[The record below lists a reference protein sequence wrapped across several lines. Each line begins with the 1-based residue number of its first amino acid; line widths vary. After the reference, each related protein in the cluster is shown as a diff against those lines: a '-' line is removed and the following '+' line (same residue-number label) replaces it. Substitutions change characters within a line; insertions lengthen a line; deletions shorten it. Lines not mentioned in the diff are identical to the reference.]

1 LHKSNFEAVK
11 TKITTIHVVYRHKLI
26 KQEPNMATTKFKGTD
41 VELLG
46 NEVNVGDKAP
56 EITVVNSDGLGDV
69 KVGGAQGKKQL
80 IIVVPSLDTGV
91 CATETRNFNA
101 KAADLKDVITTIVS
115 LDLPFAAGR
124 FCSAEGI
131 TNLTVTSDF
140 RNKDFANAY
149 GVLLG
154 GSVLAGVTCRAIFV
168 VNEEGIVTY
177 KEIVPEITEEPNY
190 DAALAAV
197 K

>member
-1 LHKSNFEAVK
+1 
-11 TKITTIHVVYRHKLI
+11 
-26 KQEPNMATTKFKGTD
+26 MATTKFKGTD
-41 VELLG
+41 VELVG
-46 NEVNVGDKAP
+46 TQINVGDKAP
-56 EITVVNSDGLGDV
+56 AITVVNSDGLGDV
-69 KVGGAQGKKQL
+69 TVGGASGKKQL

-101 KAADLKDVITTIVS
+101 KVASLSDVEVTIVS

-131 TNLTVTSDF
+131 DKLTVASDF
-140 RNKDFANAY
+140 RNKEFANAY

-154 GSVLAGVTCRAIFV
+154 GSVLAGVTCRAIFAV
-168 VNEEGIVTY
+168 DASGTVTY

-190 DAALAAV
+190 DAAISAV
-197 K
+197 S

>member
-1 LHKSNFEAVK
+1 
-11 TKITTIHVVYRHKLI
+11 
-26 KQEPNMATTKFKGTD
+26 MATTKFKGTD

-56 EITVVNSDGLGDV
+56 AITVVNSEGLGDV
-69 KVGGAQGKKQL
+69 VVGGANGTKQL

-91 CATETRNFNA
+91 CATETRSFNQKVA
-101 KAADLKDVITTIVS
+101 GLNGVTATIVS
-115 LDLPFAAGR
+115 LDLPFASGR
-124 FCSAEGI
+124 FCQAEGI
-131 TNLTVTSDF
+131 NDLVVTSDF

-154 GSVLAGVTCRAIFV
+154 GSVLAGVTCRAIFA
-168 VNEEGIVTY
+168 VNEEGVVTY

-190 DAALAAV
+190 DAAIAAV
-197 K
+197 S

>member
-1 LHKSNFEAVK
+1 
-11 TKITTIHVVYRHKLI
+11 
-26 KQEPNMATTKFKGTD
+26 MATTKFKGTD
-41 VELLG
+41 VELIG
-46 NEVNVGDKAP
+46 TEVNVGDKAP
-56 EITVVNSDGLGDV
+56 AITVVNLDGLGDV
-69 KVGGAQGKKQL
+69 TVGGASGKKQL

-101 KAADLKDVITTIVS
+101 KAAALTDTDVTIVS

-131 TNLTVTSDF
+131 NDLTVTSDF

-154 GSVLAGVTCRAIFV
+154 GSVLAGVTCRAIFAV
-168 VNEEGIVTY
+168 DASGVVTY

-190 DAALAAV
+190 DAAIAAV
-197 K
+197 S

>member
-1 LHKSNFEAVK
+1 
-11 TKITTIHVVYRHKLI
+11 
-26 KQEPNMATTKFKGTD
+26 MATTKFKGTD

-56 EITVVNSDGLGDV
+56 SITVVNSAGLGDIV
-69 KVGGAQGKKQL
+69 VGGATGKKQL

-101 KAADLKDVITTIVS
+101 KAAGLSDVTVTIVS

-124 FCSAEGI
+124 FCQAEGI
-131 TNLTVTSDF
+131 DNLTVCSDF
-140 RNKDFANAY
+140 RNKEFANAY

-154 GSVLAGVTCRAIFV
+154 GSVLAGVTCRAIFAV
-168 VNEEGIVTY
+168 DADGVVTY

-197 K
+197 A

>member
-1 LHKSNFEAVK
+1 
-11 TKITTIHVVYRHKLI
+11 
-26 KQEPNMATTKFKGTD
+26 MATTKFKGTD

-46 NEVNVGDKAP
+46 NEVKVGDKAP
-56 EITVVNSDGLGDV
+56 EVTVVNSAGLGDV
-69 KVGGAQGKKQL
+69 VVGGAQGVKQL

-101 KAADLKDVITTIVS
+101 KAAAMNGVKPTIVS

-124 FCSAEGI
+124 FCQAEGI
-131 TNLTVTSDF
+131 DNLTVCSDF

-154 GSVLAGVTCRAIFV
+154 GSVLAGVTCRAIFA

-190 DAALAAV
+190 DAALASVA
-197 K
+197 

>member
-1 LHKSNFEAVK
+1 
-11 TKITTIHVVYRHKLI
+11 
-26 KQEPNMATTKFKGTD
+26 MATTKFKGTD
-41 VELLG
+41 VELIG
-46 NEVNVGDKAP
+46 TEINVGDKAP

-69 KVGGAQGKKQL
+69 VVGGAQGKKQL

-101 KAADLKDVITTIVS
+101 KVAGMEGVSATIVS
-115 LDLPFAAGR
+115 LDLPFAASR

-131 TNLTVTSDF
+131 DNLVVTSDF

-149 GVLLG
+149 GMLLG
-154 GSVLAGVTCRAIFV
+154 GSVLAGVMARAIFV
-168 VNEEGIVTY
+168 VNEEGIVSY
-177 KEIVPEITEEPNY
+177 KQLVPEVTEEPDY
-190 DAALAAV
+190 DAALAAL

>member
-1 LHKSNFEAVK
+1 
-11 TKITTIHVVYRHKLI
+11 
-26 KQEPNMATTKFKGTD
+26 MATTKFKGTD

-46 NEVNVGDKAP
+46 NTVNVGDKAP
-56 EITVVNSDGLGDV
+56 AITVVNSAGLGDV
-69 KVGGAQGKKQL
+69 TVGGATGKKQL

-101 KAADLKDVITTIVS
+101 KAAGLSDVTVTLVS
-115 LDLPFAAGR
+115 LDLPFASGR
-124 FCSAEGI
+124 FCQAEGI
-131 TNLTVTSDF
+131 DNLTVCSDF
-140 RNKDFANAY
+140 RNKEFANAY

-154 GSVLAGVTCRAIFV
+154 GSVLAGVTCRAIFAV
-168 VNEEGIVTY
+168 DANGIVTY

-197 K
+197 A

>member
-1 LHKSNFEAVK
+1 
-11 TKITTIHVVYRHKLI
+11 
-26 KQEPNMATTKFKGTD
+26 MATTKFKGTD
-41 VELLG
+41 VELVG
-46 NEVNVGDKAP
+46 TQINVGDKAP
-56 EITVVNSDGLGDV
+56 AITVVNSDGLGDV
-69 KVGGAQGKKQL
+69 TVGGASGKKQL

-101 KAADLKDVITTIVS
+101 KVAGLDGVDVTIVS
-115 LDLPFAAGR
+115 LDLPFASGR

-131 TNLTVTSDF
+131 DKLTVTSDF

-154 GSVLAGVTCRAIFV
+154 GSVLAGVTCRAIFAV
-168 VNEEGIVTY
+168 DASGTVTY

-190 DAALAAV
+190 DAAIAAV
-197 K
+197 S

>member
-1 LHKSNFEAVK
+1 
-11 TKITTIHVVYRHKLI
+11 
-26 KQEPNMATTKFKGTD
+26 MATTKFKGQE

-56 EITVVNSDGLGDV
+56 EVTVVNSDGLGDV
-69 KVGGAQGKKQL
+69 VVGGAKGKKQL
-80 IIVVPSLDTGV
+80 LIVVPSLDTGV

-101 KAADLKDVITTIVS
+101 KVADLKDVETTVIS
-115 LDLPFAAGR
+115 LDLPFASSR
-124 FCSAEGI
+124 FCSTEGI
-131 TNLTVTSDF
+131 DKLTVTSDF

-154 GSVLAGVTCRAIFV
+154 GSVLAGVMARAIFV
-168 VNEEGIVTY
+168 VDENGIVTY

-190 DAALAAV
+190 DAALEAV

>member
-1 LHKSNFEAVK
+1 
-11 TKITTIHVVYRHKLI
+11 
-26 KQEPNMATTKFKGTD
+26 MATTKFKGTD

-56 EITVVNSDGLGDV
+56 AVTVVNSDGLGDV
-69 KVGGAQGKKQL
+69 VVGGATGKKQL

-91 CATETRNFNA
+91 CATETRNFNQ
-101 KAADLKDVITTIVS
+101 KVADLKDVTATIVS
-115 LDLPFAAGR
+115 LDLPFASGR
-124 FCSAEGI
+124 FCQAEGI
-131 TNLTVTSDF
+131 QDLVVTSDF

-168 VNEEGIVTY
+168 VNEEGVVTY

-190 DAALAAV
+190 DAAIAAV

>member
-1 LHKSNFEAVK
+1 
-11 TKITTIHVVYRHKLI
+11 
-26 KQEPNMATTKFKGTD
+26 MATTKFKGSE

-46 NEVNVGDKAP
+46 NEVKVGDKAP
-56 EITVVNSDGLGDV
+56 EVKVVNSAGLGDV
-69 KVGGAQGKKQL
+69 EVGGAQGVKQL
-80 IIVVPSLDTGV
+80 LIVVPSLDTGV

-101 KAADLKDVITTIVS
+101 RAAALEGVKTVVIS
-115 LDLPFAAGR
+115 MDLPFAAGR
-124 FCSAEGI
+124 FCAAEGI
-131 TNLTVTSDF
+131 SKLTVASDF
-140 RNKDFANAY
+140 RNKDFALTY

-168 VNEEGIVTY
+168 VDENGVVTY

-190 DAALAAV
+190 DAAIAAAT

>member
-1 LHKSNFEAVK
+1 
-11 TKITTIHVVYRHKLI
+11 
-26 KQEPNMATTKFKGTD
+26 MATTKFKGTD

-46 NEVNVGDKAP
+46 NQINVGDKAP
-56 EITVVNSDGLGDV
+56 EVTVVNSDGLGDV
-69 KVGGAQGKKQL
+69 VVGGAQGTKQL
-80 IIVVPSLDTGV
+80 LIVVPSLDTGV

-101 KAADLKDVITTIVS
+101 KAAELEGVKTTVIS
-115 LDLPFAAGR
+115 LDLPFASGR

-131 TNLTVTSDF
+131 DKLTVASDF

-154 GSVLAGVTCRAIFV
+154 GSVLAGVTCRAIFAV
-168 VNEEGIVTY
+168 DENGTVTY

-190 DAALAAV
+190 DAAIAAV
-197 K
+197 N

>member
-1 LHKSNFEAVK
+1 
-11 TKITTIHVVYRHKLI
+11 
-26 KQEPNMATTKFKGTD
+26 MATTKFKGTD

-46 NEVNVGDKAP
+46 NTVNVGDKAP
-56 EITVVNSDGLGDV
+56 AITVVNSAGLGDIT
-69 KVGGAQGKKQL
+69 VGGATGKKQL

-101 KAADLKDVITTIVS
+101 KAAGLTDVTVTIVS

-124 FCSAEGI
+124 FCQAEGI
-131 TNLTVTSDF
+131 DNLTVCSDF
-140 RNKDFANAY
+140 RNKEFANAY

-154 GSVLAGVTCRAIFV
+154 GSVLAGVTCRAIFAV
-168 VNEEGIVTY
+168 DANGIVTY

-190 DAALAAV
+190 DAALAAIA
-197 K
+197 

>member
-1 LHKSNFEAVK
+1 
-11 TKITTIHVVYRHKLI
+11 
-26 KQEPNMATTKFKGTD
+26 MATTKFKGTD

-56 EITVVNSDGLGDV
+56 AVTVVNSDGLGDV
-69 KVGGAQGKKQL
+69 TVGGAQEQKQL

-101 KAADLKDVITTIVS
+101 KASSLSGVKPIIVS
-115 LDLPFAAGR
+115 LDLPFASNR
-124 FCSAEGI
+124 FCSTEGI
-131 TNLTVTSDF
+131 NDLTVTSDF

-168 VNEEGIVTY
+168 VNEEGVVTY

-190 DAALAAV
+190 DAAIAAV
-197 K
+197 S

>member
-1 LHKSNFEAVK
+1 
-11 TKITTIHVVYRHKLI
+11 
-26 KQEPNMATTKFKGTD
+26 MATTKFKGTD

-46 NEVNVGDKAP
+46 NTVNVGDKAP
-56 EITVVNSDGLGDV
+56 AITVVNSAGLGDV
-69 KVGGAQGKKQL
+69 TVGGATGKKQL

-101 KAADLKDVITTIVS
+101 KAAGLTDVTVTIVS

-124 FCSAEGI
+124 FCQAEGI
-131 TNLTVTSDF
+131 DNLTVCSDF

-154 GSVLAGVTCRAIFV
+154 GSVLAGVTCRAIFAV
-168 VNEEGIVTY
+168 DANGIVTY
-177 KEIVPEITEEPNY
+177 KEIVAEITEEPNY

-197 K
+197 A

>member
-1 LHKSNFEAVK
+1 
-11 TKITTIHVVYRHKLI
+11 
-26 KQEPNMATTKFKGTD
+26 MATTKFKGTD

-46 NEVNVGDKAP
+46 NTVNVGDKAP
-56 EITVVNSDGLGDV
+56 SITVVNSAGLGDIV
-69 KVGGAQGKKQL
+69 VGGATGKKQL

-101 KAADLKDVITTIVS
+101 KVAGLEGVTTTIVS
-115 LDLPFAAGR
+115 LDLPFASGR
-124 FCSAEGI
+124 FCQAEGI
-131 TNLTVTSDF
+131 DNLTVCSDF
-140 RNKDFANAY
+140 RNKEFANAY

-154 GSVLAGVTCRAIFV
+154 GSVLAGVTCRAIFA

-197 K
+197 A

>member
-1 LHKSNFEAVK
+1 
-11 TKITTIHVVYRHKLI
+11 
-26 KQEPNMATTKFKGTD
+26 MATVTLKGNVCNLCGTD
-41 VELLG
+41 
-46 NEVNVGDKAP
+46 VNVGDAAP
-56 EITVVNSDGLGDV
+56 EITVVNSAGLANKV
-69 KVGGAQGKKQL
+69 VGGAGDKAQL
-80 IIVVPSLDTGV
+80 IVVVPSLDTPV
-91 CATETRNFNA
+91 CASETRKFNE
-101 KAADLKDVITTIVS
+101 KAAAISGVDTTVVS
-115 LDLPFAAGR
+115 MDLPFAAGR
-124 FCSAEGI
+124 FCTAEGI
-131 TNLTVTSDF
+131 ENLTVASDF

-168 VNEEGIVTY
+168 VDANGVVTY

>member
-1 LHKSNFEAVK
+1 
-11 TKITTIHVVYRHKLI
+11 
-26 KQEPNMATTKFKGTD
+26 MGTQI
-41 VELLG
+41 
-46 NEVNVGDKAP
+46 NVGDKAP
-56 EITVVNSDGLGDV
+56 AITVVNSDGLGDV
-69 KVGGAQGKKQL
+69 TVGGASGKKQL

-101 KAADLKDVITTIVS
+101 KVASLTDVEVTIVS

-131 TNLTVTSDF
+131 DKLTVASDF

-154 GSVLAGVTCRAIFV
+154 GSVLAGVTCRAIFAV
-168 VNEEGIVTY
+168 DASGVVTY

-190 DAALAAV
+190 DAAISAV
-197 K
+197 S

>member
-1 LHKSNFEAVK
+1 
-11 TKITTIHVVYRHKLI
+11 
-26 KQEPNMATTKFKGTD
+26 MATTKFKGTE

-56 EITVVNSDGLGDV
+56 EVTVVNSDGLGDV

-101 KAADLKDVITTIVS
+101 KAAGLDDVITTVVS

-131 TNLTVTSDF
+131 NNLTVASDF

-168 VNEEGIVTY
+168 VDENGIVTY
-177 KEIVPEITEEPNY
+177 KEIVPEITEEPDY

>member
-1 LHKSNFEAVK
+1 
-11 TKITTIHVVYRHKLI
+11 
-26 KQEPNMATTKFKGTD
+26 MATTKFKGTD

-56 EITVVNSDGLGDV
+56 AITVVNSDGLGDV
-69 KVGGAQGKKQL
+69 VVGGATGKKQL

-101 KAADLKDVITTIVS
+101 KVAELENVDATIVS

-124 FCSAEGI
+124 FCSTEGI
-131 TNLTVTSDF
+131 DKLTVTSDF

-168 VNEEGIVTY
+168 VNEEGVITY
-177 KEIVPEITEEPNY
+177 KEIVPEITEEPKY
-190 DAALAAV
+190 DEAIAAV